1 MFEVHIVNEERGGAS
16 GAGQGRGGVGADE
29 GWAGEVGRAV
39 NCVSEITEELQERE
53 G

>member
-1 MFEVHIVNEERGGAS
+1 MRREGEHRVNGEW
-16 GAGQGRGGVGADE
+16 RGGVGADE

-39 NCVSEITEELQERE
+39 NRVSAITEELQERE